1 MKGTGLS
8 DYANWTLSPGGI
20 HFIRT
25 GRADLPD
32 PTLGDA
38 IFFYE
43 FATRKSFPVIFL
55 EKIILH
61 PAVAP
66 DGKFIIF
73 SQIDQWDQTIMLVNH
88 FR

>member
-20 HFIRT
+20 HFINEE
-25 GRADLPD
+25 GKP
-32 PTLGDA
+32 A